1 MPPDW
6 LLPGPVPPEFA
17 TDELCHITELL
28 NDPACPEVSLARA
41 RVEPGVTTRLHRV
54 MATAERYVITQG
66 MGVVEIDGESRDV
79 RAGDRVLIPPGAAQR
94 ITNTGALDL
103 IFDCICTPRFD
114 PAAYIDIDRAK

>member
-66 MGVVEIDGESRDV
+66 TGLVEIDGESREV

-94 ITNTGALDL
+94 ITNTGAQDL